1 MANLFDAANAPTEVP
16 AEITVGDFVQWKNTD
31 LGTDYPNTDYTV
43 TFMAKSLDTTT
54 NEFSV
59 TAAASDADFLFT
71 IASTASDDFI
81 AGKYAYQIEVLR
93 DSDSARI
100 VVETGSI
107 KVVGDLDEV
116 SDPRSHAEKMVD
128 KIEAVLENRAD
139 GDLSSYSIAG
149 RSLTKM
155 TPDELLT
162 WRDHYRREVNVQKR
176 KNDIKNGR
184 KTGSTILMRF

>member
-1 MANLFDAANAPTEVP
+1 MANLFDADNAPQEVP
-16 AEITVGDFVQWKNTD
+16 GEITVGDFVQWKNVD
-31 LGTDYPNTDYTV
+31 LGADYPNTAYTV
-43 TFMAKSLDTTT
+43 TFMAKSLDTTS

-59 TAAASDADFLFT
+59 TATASDDDYLFT
-71 IASTASDDFI
+71 ILSTASDDFI

-107 KVVGDLDEV
+107 EVVGDLDEIT
-116 SDPRSHAEKMVD
+116 DPRSHAEKMVD
-128 KIEAVLENRAD
+128 KIEAVLENRAE

-155 TPDELLT
+155 TPDELT
-162 WRDHYRREVNVQKR
+162 QWRDYYRREAALEKR
-176 KNDIKNGR
+176 KNKIKRGK
-184 KTGSTILMRF
+184 KTNATILMRF